1 MANDWLRILNN
12 KGFYTGGEI
21 RGGKIRADGDVSVT
35 GSDAIQAGC
44 GALGD
49 IFTGGPVA
57 SLSGCGGSAK
67 GDDVA
72 ERAKTLDDDSGDVA
86 EDGLIDS

>member
-1 MANDWLRILNN
+1 M
-12 KGFYTGGEI
+12 
-21 RGGKIRADGDVSVT
+21 
-35 GSDAIQAGC
+35 
-44 GALGD
+44 
-49 IFTGGPVA
+49 A
-57 SLSGCGGSAK
+57 SLSGCGSSAK